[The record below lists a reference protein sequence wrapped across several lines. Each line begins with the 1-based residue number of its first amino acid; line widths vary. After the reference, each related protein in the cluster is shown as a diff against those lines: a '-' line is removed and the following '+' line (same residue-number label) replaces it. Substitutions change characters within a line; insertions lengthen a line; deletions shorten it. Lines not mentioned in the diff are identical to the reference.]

1 MSEPIILDLKRSLY
15 DLTTDYPELIPI
27 LFEMGLEGATNPIL
41 RQTVGRKL
49 LVAEGLQRHGVS
61 LEEAERI
68 LATKG
73 FRILSEEDPLEKRKA
88 RRTQLK
94 EIVRDIHRHANP
106 EELRERFKDL
116 LSDVGATEIAQLEQE
131 LIQEGLPETEI
142 KSLCDVHA
150 AVFEEGL
157 NNQVVVEEQGGH
169 PIHTFKK
176 ENRKIEKTIASLNK
190 LFERLDKSRVAPAEK
205 DLAQWR
211 SLHAQLS
218 EIEKHYSRKEN
229 ILFAYLEKH
238 GVNAPPKVMWA
249 IHDDI
254 RSLLKE
260 ISKFMKE
267 QQPNEK
273 ELNETIERFAR
284 PALKMITDMIYKEE
298 NIMFPMSLETL
309 TEEEWAEVVEQSKE
323 IGYLVEPDTGW
334 KPTGVPEVAD
344 PFRQSDK
351 TDNASMGAETE
362 VNFETGVLTQKQLN
376 LLLNNL
382 PVDIT
387 YVDEKDTVR
396 YFSNGKERIFQ
407 RSKAII
413 GRQVQNCHP
422 PDSVHIVEKILGD
435 FRHGEKDSANFW
447 LHLGDKYVY
456 IQYFA
461 LRDGDGNYAGT
472 IEVSQDIQDIQHIQ
486 GERRIYS
493 EGFPSF

>member
-1 MSEPIILDLKRSLY
+1 MSEIILDLRRSLY
-15 DLTTDYPELIPI
+15 DLTEAYPELIPI
-27 LFEMGLEGATNPIL
+27 LHNMGLEGAANPIL

-49 LVAEGLQRHGVS
+49 PVAEGLKRHGIT
-61 LEEAERI
+61 LEEARRI
-68 LATKG
+68 LEANG
-73 FRILSEEDPLEKRKA
+73 FDVLSEEDPLEKRKK
-88 RRTQLK
+88 RREQLK
-94 EIVRDIHRHANP
+94 EIIRDIHHQANP

-157 NNQVVVEEQGGH
+157 NNQVVEEVQGGH
-169 PIHTFKK
+169 PIHTFQK
-176 ENRKIEKTIASLNK
+176 ENREIEKIVAAHDK
-190 LFERLDKSRVAPAEK
+190 LFERLSQSKMTPARNE
-205 DLAQWR
+205 LVEWR
-211 SLHAQLS
+211 QLHEQLC

-254 RSLLKE
+254 RALLKE
-260 ISKFMKE
+260 VSKFLKE
-267 QQPNEK
+267 QQPN
-273 ELNETIERFAR
+273 NIEVSGIIEGIAR

-298 NIMFPMSLETL
+298 NIMFPMCIDTL
-309 TEEEWAEVVEQSKE
+309 VDEEWAEIVQQSEE
-323 IGYLVEPDTGW
+323 IGYLVTPDTGW
-334 KPTGVPEVAD
+334 KPEITLEGGATLKHPPKEGKAPGV
-344 PFRQSDK
+344 
-351 TDNASMGAETE
+351 TDAEIS
-362 VNFETGVLTQKQLN
+362 FETGVLTQKQLN

-387 YVDEKDTVR
+387 FVDEQDRVR
-396 YFSNGKERIFQ
+396 YFTFGKERIFQ

-422 PDSVHIVEKILGD
+422 PDSVHIVQKILED
-435 FRHGEKDSANFW
+435 FRSGQNDSANFW

-461 LRDGDGNYAGT
+461 LRDEHGNYAGT
-472 IEVSQDIQDIQHIQ
+472 IEVSQDIQRIQQIQ
-486 GERRIYS
+486 GEKRIYS
-493 EGFPSF
+493 